1 MNSTDTYQSEIS
13 QQELAAGVLKHGDQD
28 LRRFHRATTRVER
41 ELYVD
46 GYRWVVFH
54 DCSWPFSFLNVCRLL
69 NLVPEN
75 IAAELIADVSLG
87 MFSQCE
93 FPR

>member
-1 MNSTDTYQSEIS
+1 MSTVIDGSCFTI
-13 QQELAAGVLKHGDQD
+13 
-28 LRRFHRATTRVER
+28 AT
-41 ELYVD
+41 
-46 GYRWVVFH
+46 GH
-54 DCSWPFSFLNVCRLL
+54 FSFLNVCRLL